1 MSSKNVMI
9 HNGTFKWL
17 VDIDWVVYWDYLEAI
32 GRIKASWYWTSYW
45 EFYTNAIMD
54 FLKLDSKQKKIVIFY
69 AYYNRVHW
77 LCENGIKFNDNTSE
91 VIDWDKVNENKRI
104 INDIYVELSNFK

>member
-1 MSSKNVMI
+1 
-9 HNGTFKWL
+9 
-17 VDIDWVVYWDYLEAI
+17 
-32 GRIKASWYWTSYW
+32 
-45 EFYTNAIMD
+45 MD